1 MVKAEVPKA
10 RLVIA
15 GGRARAHLEAFVQFL
30 NLEESARFLG
40 FIPEEELLR
49 LYRVVDVVVYPSLY
63 EPFGIVV
70 LEAMAVGVPVV
81 VSDAGGLKEVVWHE
95 QTGITTYAGNPES
108 LAWGIVRVLT
118 DVESVRQRAQYAQQV
133 VNTEFNWHKIAE
145 QTR

>member
-15 GGRARAHLEAFVQFL
+15 GGGARAHLEAFVQFL

-108 LAWGIVRVLT
+108 LAWGIVCVLT